1 MRTTKKAET
10 KKTSRSKPLNGK
22 ELDAKFDAGEEDIL
36 EHFDTEHAIRRV
48 NVDFPIWMIK
58 GLDAEAQR
66 LGINR
71 QALIKV
77 WLGERLERD
86 AV

>member
-1 MRTTKKAET
+1 MKTA
-10 KKTSRSKPLNGK
+10 KKTVAKKISEPKQLSGK
-22 ELDAKFDAGEEDIL
+22 ELDAKFDAGKEDIL
-36 EHFDTEHAIRRV
+36 NHFDTEHAIRRV
-48 NVDFPIWMIK
+48 NVDFPLWMIK
-58 GLDAEAQR
+58 GLDAKAQR

-86 AV
+86 VG